1 MEPESEPAD
10 WVEARDAAVKSVS
23 FRAGIAS
30 FLVNAAAFGI
40 LELLYKHEI
49 DAGEMPSQ
57 ALDEMRPGIF
67 IGPVVALAVYLWV
80 RYTSRVAIGTHSP
93 GDDVPDRLK
102 VPGFW
107 WRSFWLP
114 VLIGLIPYIGWIG
127 TVVF

>member
-1 MEPESEPAD
+1 MSESAD
-10 WVEARDAAVKSVS
+10 WVEARDAAVKAVS

-30 FLVNAAAFGI
+30 FLTNAVAFGI
-40 LELLYKHEI
+40 LERLYKHGI
-49 DAGEMPSQ
+49 DTGSLTSQ

-80 RYTSRVAIGTHSP
+80 RYESRVAIGTQSP
-93 GDDVPDRLK
+93 GDEVSGRMKL
-102 VPGFW
+102 PGFW

-114 VLIGLIPYIGWIG
+114 VLVGLIPYVGWIG